1 MPKSPTLIWFRQDLR
16 LNDNPAL
23 ACALETDEIIP
34 VYILDDVNP
43 ESWELGSASRWWL
56 HQSLTA
62 LNKDLKDKLWVL
74 SGDPLTVLTGLVK
87 EHGVAKVVW
96 NRAYEPWQ
104 TRRDTAIK
112 SALSPLAEVESFNGS
127 MLWEPW
133 TNLKDDGTPYRVF
146 TPYYKRAIKDY
157 PVREPLNSKG
167 NSKAITNKLASC
179 LQGET
184 KIDALGLLPD
194 IPWHESLAKHWQP
207 GEAGAAKRLDSF
219 LEQGLSSYKTGRDF
233 PAQRS
238 VSRLSPH
245 LHFGEVSP
253 NQLWHAALTQTGQ
266 APENE
271 IEHFQRELVWREF
284 SYYLLYHFPTI
295 PDENLYAHFD
305 GFPWL
310 NDPDALTRWQRG
322 TTGFPL
328 VDAGMRELWQTGY
341 MHNRVR
347 MIVGSFLIKNM
358 LMHWRHG
365 ADWFWDCLVDADL
378 ASNSASW
385 QWVAGSG
392 ADAAPYFR
400 IFNPVTQSAKFDPS
414 GEYIK
419 KYVPELSSMPDKYL
433 HDPSNA
439 PAEVLEKAGVVLD
452 KDYPRAILNLKET
465 RERALN
471 AYATIKEAPRKRE
484 P

>member
-1 MPKSPTLIWFRQDLR
+1 MTKSTTLVWFRQDLR

-23 ACALETDEIIP
+23 ACALKSERILP
-34 VYILDDVNP
+34 VYILDDKNP
-43 ESWELGSASRWWL
+43 KAWSIGSASQWWL
-56 HQSLTA
+56 HESLGA
-62 LNKDLKDKLWVL
+62 LNKDLQNKLWVL
-74 SGDPLTVLTGLVK
+74 QGDPLALLRELVK
-87 EHGVAKVVW
+87 QHGVDKVVW

-104 TRRDTAIK
+104 TERDTAIK
-112 SALSPLAEVESFNGS
+112 TELSEVCEVSSFSGS
-127 MLWEPW
+127 MMWEPW

-146 TPYYKRAIKDY
+146 TPYYKRSVKDY
-157 PVREPLNSKG
+157 PVREPVNSRLEPK
-167 NSKAITNKLASC
+167 KLLSC
-179 LQGET
+179 SQPES
-184 KIDALGLLPD
+184 KIDTLKLLPKH
-194 IPWHESLAKHWQP
+194 PWHLSIADNWQP
-207 GEAGAAKRLDSF
+207 GEKGAAKRLKSF
-219 LEQGLSSYKTGRDF
+219 LEQGISSYKTGRDF

-253 NQLWHAALTQTGQ
+253 NQLWHAARNQAGD

-271 IEHFQRELVWREF
+271 IEHFQRELAWREF
-284 SYYLLYHFPTI
+284 SYYLLYHFPTL

-310 NDPDALTRWQRG
+310 DDKQELKRWQQG
-322 TTGFPL
+322 MTGYPL

-358 LMHWRHG
+358 LMHWKHG
-365 ADWFWDCLVDADL
+365 AQWFWDCLVDADL

-400 IFNPVTQSAKFDPS
+400 IFNPVTQSTKFDPS
-414 GEYIK
+414 GDYIK
-419 KYVPELSSMPDKYL
+419 TYVPELKSMPDKYI
-433 HDPSNA
+433 HDPSSA
-439 PAEVLEKAGVVLD
+439 PKEILDKAGVVLD
-452 KDYPRAILNLKET
+452 KDYPKAMLSLKET

-471 AYATIKEAPRKRE
+471 SYSTIKEAPRKRE
-484 P
+484 S